1 MSTAVAA
8 LAAAVL
14 VIVVLV
20 FVAWPFVVAEREPRE
35 PSLSDDE
42 RRRLGAL
49 ERRDAAYTGLQ
60 ELDMDRAAG
69 KVTAEDEAI
78 ERSRLRAE
86 AAEALA
92 ELDALELPDQ
102 RGGSEED

>member
-8 LAAAVL
+8 LAAAAL

-20 FVAWPFVVAEREPRE
+20 FVAWPFVVAEHQTPEESLTTVERE
-35 PSLSDDE
+35 
-42 RRRLGAL
+42 RLAAL
-49 ERRDAAYTGLQ
+49 ERRDAAYGALQ

-69 KVTAEDEAI
+69 KISEEDEAL

-86 AAEALA
+86 AASALA
-92 ELDALELPDQ
+92 ELDALELPEH
-102 RGGSEED
+102 RGVSEED